1 MFNKIISVISG
12 TYGLIKINKHVEIFY
27 DPNNTSCFIAK
38 TWKNIM
44 RKDIIIVDDIFMSL
58 ENDIQEAIVYHELG
72 HINSK
77 KNCGNIR
84 YNITNEILAD
94 IYVLN
99 NVGKKRTLKMLYTV
113 KSILTYNNKKTKEI
127 DIRIDF
133 IKKYGFIKNKENNHY
148 VCKNNK

>member
-12 TYGLIKINKHVEIFY
+12 TYGLIKINKHAEIFY

-38 TWKNIM
+38 TWKNILH
-44 RKDIIIVDDIFMSL
+44 KDIIIVDDIFMSL
-58 ENDIQEAIVYHELG
+58 ESDIQEAIVYHELG
-72 HINSK
+72 HINT
-77 KNCGNIR
+77 KNNRGNIR

-99 NVGKKRTLKMLYTV
+99 NVGKKRTLKMLNEV

-127 DIRIDF
+127 DIRIEF
-133 IKKYGFIKNKENNHY
+133 IKKYFIKK
-148 VCKNNK
+148 

>member
-1 MFNKIISVISG
+1 MFNKIMLVLSG
-12 TYGLIKINKHVEIFY
+12 TYGLIKINKHAEIFY

-58 ENDIQEAIVYHELG
+58 ESDIQEAIVYHELG

-77 KNCGNIR
+77 NNCGNIC

-94 IYVLN
+94 IYTLN
-99 NVGKKRTLKMLYTV
+99 NVGKKRTLKMLNEV

-127 DIRIDF
+127 DIRIEF
-133 IKKYGFIKNKENNHY
+133 IKKYLE
-148 VCKNNK
+148 

>member
-1 MFNKIISVISG
+1 MFNKIISILSG
-12 TYGLIKINKHVEIFY
+12 TYGLIKINKLAEIFY

-44 RKDIIIVDDIFMSL
+44 CKDIIIIDDIFMSL
-58 ENDIQEAIVYHELG
+58 ENDIQEAIIYHELG

-77 KNCGNIR
+77 NNCGNIR
-84 YNITNEILAD
+84 YNIVNEILAD

-99 NVGKKRTLKMLYTV
+99 NVGKKRTLKMLNEV

-127 DIRIDF
+127 DIRIEF
-133 IKKYGFIKNKENNHY
+133 IKKYGEYNHVWNKNYE
-148 VCKNNK
+148 

>member
-72 HINSK
+72 HIN
-77 KNCGNIR
+77 
-84 YNITNEILAD
+84 
-94 IYVLN
+94 
-99 NVGKKRTLKMLYTV
+99 
-113 KSILTYNNKKTKEI
+113 
-127 DIRIDF
+127 
-133 IKKYGFIKNKENNHY
+133 
-148 VCKNNK
+148 

>member
-1 MFNKIISVISG
+1 MISKIISG
-12 TYGLIKINKHVEIFY
+12 TYGLIKLNIKISNKVEIFY

-44 RKDIIIVDDIFMSL
+44 HKDIIIVDDIFMSI
-58 ENDIQEAIVYHELG
+58 ESDIQEAIVYHELG

-77 KNCGNIR
+77 NNCGNIR

-133 IKKYGFIKNKENNHY
+133 IKKYLE
-148 VCKNNK
+148 

>member
-12 TYGLIKINKHVEIFY
+12 TYGLIKINKHAEIFY

-38 TWKNIM
+38 TWKNILH
-44 RKDIIIVDDIFMSL
+44 KDIIIVDDIFMSI

-72 HINSK
+72 HINQ
-77 KNCGNIR
+77 KNIYSDIY
-84 YNITNEILAD
+84 YNIINEFLAD

-99 NVGKKRTLKMLYTV
+99 NVGKKRTLKMLNEV

-133 IKKYGFIKNKENNHY
+133 IKKYGGI
-148 VCKNNK
+148 